1 MNGLSD
7 DGYCRTRH
15 CNRVAAFFVEVKWC
29 RSRQRRPTRV
39 YDGEFCAV
47 HFGMMIPILTQ
58 TLEMNQV
65 LEITRMGVRRPWAR
79 QRIATRARRT
89 PST

>member
-39 YDGEFCAV
+39 YDGELCTEHFHAV
-47 HFGMMIPILTQ
+47 LPILVQ
-58 TLEMNQV
+58 TLDANQV

-79 QRIATRARRT
+79 QRTATSLRRLR
-89 PST
+89 ST